1 MMDNLPA
8 LCYAGSM
15 NHTVEKRE
23 GFKGERMIVLPTEA
37 LSLIHIL
44 KPVTWMQVPSVMASY
59 SSWVQAMS

>member
-37 LSLIHIL
+37 FRDYVEPLWCAGS
-44 KPVTWMQVPSVMASY
+44 T
-59 SSWVQAMS
+59 